1 MASGADRPGGE
12 RPSLGWQRTETLG
25 LAEIAMTILE
35 ARQDVPSATAAAI
48 TRERHGDELYVQ
60 VTLLNDPPPDGTAPT
75 VRGPAGTEP
84 ATTGPATTG
93 PATTGPATT
102 GPAGEVVAAFAVRRL
117 GADLTE
123 AFGEKDVII
132 LK

>member
-93 PATTGPATT
+93 PA
-102 GPAGEVVAAFAVRRL
+102 GEVVAAFAVRRL